1 MAYWKFNGLLEIN
14 NKVNFLVEKINLSKT
29 TSLSNLWHK
38 KENRMQSTKLQSINN
53 SHKTDKPM

>member
-29 TSLSNLWHK
+29 TGLSNLWHK
-38 KENRMQSTKLQSINN
+38 KEYRMQSTKLQSINN